1 MYYFEW
7 IFLAVSGLAVSFLVF
22 FWGMKTG
29 QFSDQARARY
39 LPLLGEPT
47 LSPLKNPAKFS
58 AEVYFLLFVIG
69 LGLVAMLAAILLTLW
84 QIKG

>member
-1 MYYFEW
+1 VDFPGC
-7 IFLAVSGLAVSFLVF
+7 LRAGR
-22 FWGMKTG
+22 
-29 QFSDQARARY
+29 QFSGF
-39 LPLLGEPT
+39 LLGNENRSVQRPGAGALFAVVGEPT

-69 LGLVAMLAAILLTLW
+69 LGLAAMLAAILLTLW